1 MLIETDYKLGRKK
14 SKVFFPHY
22 IKVGISNVGS
32 RRKSKKNMKK
42 KNLCLQLK
50 KEDKITSP
58 SNSKNNQDNCK
69 VILQCQIQTKTN

>member
-14 SKVFFPHY
+14 IESFFSFR
-22 IKVGISNVGS
+22 KVGISNVVS
-32 RRKSKKNMKK
+32 RRKIKKEWKRS
-42 KNLCLQLK
+42 LSPIE